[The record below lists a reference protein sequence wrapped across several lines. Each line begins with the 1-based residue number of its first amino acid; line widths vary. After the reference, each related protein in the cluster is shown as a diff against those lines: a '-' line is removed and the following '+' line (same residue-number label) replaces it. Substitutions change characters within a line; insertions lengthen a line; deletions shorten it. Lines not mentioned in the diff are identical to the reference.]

1 MGDQFSPR
9 PLTSVRKFPL
19 LHRRIP
25 RRPLLYSPEYQI
37 TQVSR
42 LFFLISC
49 LQALHH
55 LSILGRRFP
64 KIPIRIRRGWVLT
77 TQYSTKTPDPLY
89 LHTYTHSTMRLLS
102 LHALALLCCGVAVA
116 QDCINVAL
124 TAIPACAQNCI
135 LNGAPSIG
143 CQGTDFSCQC
153 AQSAAL
159 YAAVEGC
166 VSSAC
171 PSASYQAVIDGS
183 DEVCG
188 CAAPAGGAVAA
199 AGTASVSGIGGSSI
213 PATNSATATS
223 AAAPSATSGGGGS
236 GGGSG
241 TTGGA
246 GAGGGSGGTPFTGYS
261 SVSPIATASVIGAA
275 AQATP
280 GLNVIRYVV
289 PAVVIGAAVL

>member
-1 MGDQFSPR
+1 
-9 PLTSVRKFPL
+9 
-19 LHRRIP
+19 
-25 RRPLLYSPEYQI
+25 
-37 TQVSR
+37 
-42 LFFLISC
+42 
-49 LQALHH
+49 
-55 LSILGRRFP
+55 
-64 KIPIRIRRGWVLT
+64 
-77 TQYSTKTPDPLY
+77 
-89 LHTYTHSTMRLLS
+89 MRLRSFYL
-102 LHALALLCCGVAVA
+102 LAFLCCGVAVA

-188 CAAPAGGAVAA
+188 CAAPAGGAGGA
-199 AGTASVSGIGGSSI
+199 AGTASVSGGGGSV
-213 PATNSATATS
+213 PATNTATATS
-223 AAAPSATSGGGGS
+223 ASAPSATS

-246 GAGGGSGGTPFTGYS
+246 GAGGGGGTPFTGYS

-280 GLNVIRYVV
+280 GANVVRYLVPVV
-289 PAVVIGAAVL
+289 MMGAAVL

>member
-1 MGDQFSPR
+1 
-9 PLTSVRKFPL
+9 
-19 LHRRIP
+19 
-25 RRPLLYSPEYQI
+25 
-37 TQVSR
+37 
-42 LFFLISC
+42 
-49 LQALHH
+49 
-55 LSILGRRFP
+55 
-64 KIPIRIRRGWVLT
+64 
-77 TQYSTKTPDPLY
+77 
-89 LHTYTHSTMRLLS
+89 MRLLS
-102 LHALALLCCGVAVA
+102 LHTLALLCCGVAVA

-188 CAAPAGGAVAA
+188 CAAPAGGAPAA
-199 AGTASVSGIGGSSI
+199 AGTASVSGIGGSV
-213 PATNSATATS
+213 PATNTATATS
-223 AAAPSATSGGGGS
+223 ASAPSATSGGGS

-246 GAGGGSGGTPFTGYS
+246 GAGGGGGGTPFTGYS
-261 SVSPIATASVIGAA
+261 SVSPIATASVVGAA

-280 GLNVIRYVV
+280 GVNVIRYVV
-289 PAVVIGAAVL
+289 PVVMMGAAVL